1 MLPFKKIYIDSRH
14 RTADSI
20 SASNFRYELP
30 SSLQMPDNTVFYIC
44 DICIPHVFR
53 LIEADVNDMI
63 YYTYSCNL
71 NGNTGVTFALYTFIT
86 IPAGSY
92 TGANLASAIQTLMN
106 ENTEPGCNISF
117 TVSWDGA
124 AYSISVVCSGENSSF
139 KFLTDGEVLSSRA
152 LFITQVDPSNTK
164 SANDILKITT
174 PTTYY
179 DNGETFVS
187 GFVNLQPIHNI
198 YLTSPN
204 LGSFDT
210 ISPFSNNV
218 IKKIPVTVPFGYM
231 IIDQNSNTIDFLN
244 CSRQTLRTLEFHLK
258 DSRGRYIDLQGMNIS
273 FSIVFH
279 RLNLDV

>member
-1 MLPFKKIYIDSRH
+1 MLPIKKIYIDSRH

-53 LIEADVNDMI
+53 LIEAGVNDRL
-63 YYTYSCNL
+63 YYTYSCNIS
-71 NGNTGVTFALYTFIT
+71 GNTAVRFVFYAFIT

-106 ENTEPGCNISF
+106 ENTEPGGNISF
-117 TVSWDGA
+117 TVSWDEA
-124 AYSISVVCSGENSSF
+124 AYSISVVCSSENSSF
-139 KFLTDGEVLSSRA
+139 KFLTYDEVVSSRA
-152 LFITQVDPSNTK
+152 LFTNQVDPSNTK

-187 GFVNLQPIHNI
+187 DFVSLQPIHNV

-210 ISPFSNNV
+210 VSPFSNNV
-218 IKKIPVTVPFGYM
+218 IKKIPVTVPYGYM

-244 CSRQTLRTLEFHLK
+244 CSRQTLRTLEFNLK
-258 DSRGRYIDLQGMNIS
+258 DSRGRFVDLHGMNIS